1 MFLKKIT
8 IRVPED
14 DYQII
19 QINAAKN
26 GETISYYLRK
36 IISREIKSDAALTNQ
51 DALITAVRKA
61 IRLELKNTENRLASL
76 AAKTAITSAT
86 TENLVAYIV
95 KHQSEHNLQ
104 EVRNACRKRG
114 VAYVR
119 EPLEKIMQAYDE
131 GGDN

>member
-104 EVRNACRKRG
+104 EVRNASRRRG